1 MRPSLFLVALA
12 AANGVAATQ
21 IPDIKYIDK
30 AADVSSY
37 LRRLVP
43 VAKDVMLNQV
53 AGPSIGADVNLPYS
67 PSSPSRSRP

>member
-1 MRPSLFLVALA
+1 MRPSLFLVLLA

-21 IPDIKYIDK
+21 IPDPKYIDK

-37 LRRLVP
+37 LSRLAP
-43 VAKDVMLNQV
+43 VAKDVLLNKV

-67 PSSPSRSRP
+67 PSRSRR

>member
-1 MRPSLFLVALA
+1 MRPSSFLVALA

-21 IPDIKYIDK
+21 ISDTKYIDK
-30 AADVSSY
+30 AADVPSY
-37 LRRLVP
+37 LSRLVS

-67 PSSPSRSRP
+67 SSSPSRSRS